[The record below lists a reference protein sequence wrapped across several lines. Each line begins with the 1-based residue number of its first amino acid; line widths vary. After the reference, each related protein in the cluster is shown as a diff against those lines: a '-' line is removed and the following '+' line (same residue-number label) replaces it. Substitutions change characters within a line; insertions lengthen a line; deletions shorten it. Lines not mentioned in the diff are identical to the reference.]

1 MMENVSEVWEI
12 GDSGNKRSMRN
23 RGWRK
28 RTTFGDSMMEDGYF
42 RTQMTLLAN
51 ISPLE
56 QGFGLQ
62 RSYSVEKASF
72 GVFFRPIATM
82 RSVRIPKVGYDASKG
97 HLSPLATSGCA
108 NVIEERVVF
117 GG

>member
-1 MMENVSEVWEI
+1 VMKNVSEVWEI

-97 HLSPLATSGCA
+97 HLSPLAT
-108 NVIEERVVF
+108 
-117 GG
+117 

>member
-1 MMENVSEVWEI
+1 MKTNDNW
-12 GDSGNKRSMRN
+12 
-23 RGWRK
+23 
-28 RTTFGDSMMEDGYF
+28 DSMMEDGYF

-82 RSVRIPKVGYDASKG
+82 WSVRIPKVGYDASKG
-97 HLSPLATSGCA
+97 HLCPIATSGHA
-108 NVIEERVVF
+108 NLIEECAAWGDRGNERRLGFDDGAKKNEVPQ
-117 GG
+117 